1 MSFSFSLEQVYLSKE
16 FSRPAPSAVRIIG
29 TMLDSAFAQ
38 PKVDRDLDGLL
49 RRLDTRQAQ

>member
-1 MSFSFSLEQVYLSKE
+1 MAFSFSLEQAYLSKE

-38 PKVDRDLDGLL
+38 PKIDRDLDGLL
-49 RRLDTRQAQ
+49 RRLDTRQSQ